1 MYSGV
6 MSNQTGNSGAV
17 SGNLIGRFSG
27 ALAGDSTQSENQ
39 DSSDDKNCD
48 LSYRS
53 LVKAGFARPES
64 ARKTIED
71 VCKNCE
77 DDSLNALK
85 ILESIKRVEDPD
97 YAILAFKD
105 ICQDQQKVVQ
115 KIAQSSNNSLITSPL
130 ASLMQVIGASKAFAM
145 LMRTHPCLINAAA
158 NDPNHLLHMTLEER
172 VLDLLEAI
180 QAYRAT
186 VVSAKD
192 ADIKVAES
200 KGNDT
205 ASGKATANEEDA
217 VENADKSG
225 DSCSVP
231 ISSMGFAQAVYALRE
246 RYRQHVAAIMAYDLA
261 SADPVELQPDISRK
275 LSDAADAALEAALA
289 IARGQ
294 VSGSCCCRF
303 AIIAMGKL
311 GAQEINYVSDIDLI
325 YVAEPSKGVSQDE
338 AIRTA
343 CSIAMVLQKVCQ
355 SIVIGCTEPP
365 LWQIDTALRPEGK
378 DGPLVRRLESHREY
392 YEKWASSWEFQALLK
407 SRPAAGDVQ
416 LGNEYRKMADSFIWK
431 ASGREHFVADCQHM
445 RQRVE
450 SLIPASQ
457 RDLDMKLG
465 RGGLRD
471 VEFTV
476 QMLQLVHGSEDQSLR
491 VKDTLSALNALS
503 AGGYVSRSQ
512 AAILA
517 EHYRFERVLEHRQQ
531 MWNMQRTH
539 LFPDLGAHG
548 NGGLDRARSISAEE
562 LNDNSQIRRLAR
574 AVRLTPEELVARFD
588 KARREIR
595 HLHKDIYYRPMLPI
609 NAQTDADPIVLSAN
623 AARARF
629 ASIGFADS
637 KAAQMHV
644 EALTE
649 GLSRAAKIH
658 RILLPAVLKWLGEGQ
673 NPDMGL
679 LAFRRLS
686 ERFGGKNTYL
696 GFLRDSPS
704 AARRLCHVLSDSRYL
719 GDAMMQSMQSITWL
733 GDDSALSARDRES
746 LDMQTHAMVARYS
759 SSIADFAQSLRAL
772 RRQEIERVALAWMCG
787 LIDDDTSMQAM
798 SDVFDAVLDA
808 ALQWSMKDSA
818 HKMGLGSSK
827 ASIAI
832 IALGRYGGREVNFC
846 SDADMM
852 VVYKPTEDDCSSE
865 VASDSSSDLSHRFAQ
880 TTVDVLRN
888 ILQGPLT
895 LEPKIMVDLDLR
907 PEGKDGPLV
916 RSLES
921 CEHYYKKWAST
932 WENQALL
939 RARFAAGSKELADAL
954 LSGVVNDLRYS
965 AEPLSE
971 SQLAEIRKLKA
982 RMEAERLPRGVS
994 RDRHLKLG
1002 RGGLSDVE
1010 WTVQLLQLQYAGKY
1024 ESLRTVG
1031 TMQALKALKESH
1043 LIDLEDAN
1051 VLERCWHMC
1060 SAVRN
1065 ANFLWS
1071 GSLERAD
1078 IIPTDSYSL
1087 GGIATYLGYDPNQG
1101 RVFENDLMAV
1111 MRQCRDVMSRI
1122 FYGR

>member
-1 MYSGV
+1 MESA
-6 MSNQTGNSGAV
+6 NRT
-17 SGNLIGRFSG
+17 
-27 ALAGDSTQSENQ
+27 DSTTTETNCNE
-39 DSSDDKNCD
+39 SSTNSSA
-48 LSYRS
+48 LTSRS
-53 LVKAGFARPES
+53 LIKAGFARPDA
-64 ARKTIED
+64 ARCAMMAIR
-71 VCKNCE
+71 KNCNKISFE
-77 DDSLNALK
+77 TLLRSALT
-85 ILESIKRVEDPD
+85 VEDPD
-97 YAILAFKD
+97 SALLSL
-105 ICQDQQKVVQ
+105 QDLSEAYPE
-115 KIAQSSNNSLITSPL
+115 IINNISTSNSQISDSLT
-130 ASLMQVIGASKAFAM
+130 SLMQVLGASNALAM
-145 LMRTHPCLINAAA
+145 LMRTRPNLIKAAA
-158 NDPNHLLHMTLEER
+158 NDPNHLFAMTREER
-172 VLDLLEAI
+172 VKDLLEAI
-180 QAYRAT
+180 QAYTAT
-186 VVSAKD
+186 VVSS
-192 ADIKVAES
+192 ES
-200 KGNDT
+200 
-205 ASGKATANEEDA
+205 S
-217 VENADKSG
+217 
-225 DSCSVP
+225 DSNTIYLTSL
-231 ISSMGFAQAVYALRE
+231 GFAQAVSALRA
-246 RYRQHVAAIMAYDLA
+246 RYREHVAAIMAADLA
-261 SADPVELQPDISRK
+261 SADPVEVQPDISRK
-275 LSDAADAALEAALA
+275 LSDAADAVLEAALS
-289 IARGQ
+289 ISRGQ
-294 VSGSCCCRF
+294 VTGSSACRF

-325 YVAEPSKGVSQDE
+325 YVVEPADLSNKQNQD
-338 AIRTA
+338 AALRVGA
-343 CSIAMVLQKVCQ
+343 SMAMVLQKVCQ
-355 SIVIGCTEPP
+355 SVVMGSVEPP

-378 DGPLVRRLESHREY
+378 DGPLVRRLDSHREY

-407 SRPAAGDVQ
+407 SRPAAGDAD
-416 LGNEYRKMADSFIWK
+416 LGKAYRDMVEPFIWK

-476 QMLQLVHGSEDQSLR
+476 QMLQLVHGSEDESLR
-491 VKDTLSALNALS
+491 VRDTISALQAL
-503 AGGYVSRSQ
+503 AQGGYVSRSQ
-512 AAILA
+512 AALLA

-531 MWNMQRTH
+531 MWSMHRTH
-539 LFPDLGAHG
+539 LFPDLGAQG
-548 NGGLDRARSISAEE
+548 NGGLDRARTISTEQ
-562 LNDNSQIRRLAR
+562 LNNNEQICRLAR
-574 AVRLTPEELVARFD
+574 AVRLRPEELVARFD

-609 NAQTDADPIVLSAN
+609 NAQTDADPIVLSPE

-629 ASIGFADS
+629 ASIGFADAR
-637 KAAQMHV
+637 AAQLHV

-658 RILLPAVLKWLGEGQ
+658 RILLPAVLKWLGDGQ

-679 LAFRRLS
+679 LAWRRLA

-704 AARRLCHVLSDSRYL
+704 AAQRLCHVLADSRYL

-733 GDDSALSARDRES
+733 GDDEALSARDRAS
-746 LDMQTHAMVARYS
+746 LDMQTSAMVARYAS
-759 SSIADFAQSLRAL
+759 NIADFAQSLRAL

-787 LIDDDTSMQAM
+787 LIDDDTSMLAM
-798 SDVFDAVLDA
+798 SDVFDAILDA
-808 ALQWSMKDSA
+808 TLQWSMREAVSVMNLNA
-818 HKMGLGSSK
+818 PQ
-827 ASIAI
+827 AEIAI
-832 IALGRYGGREVNFC
+832 IALGRYGGKEVNFC
-846 SDADMM
+846 SDADIM
-852 VVYKPTEDDCSSE
+852 VIYKPVGEDC
-865 VASDSSSDLSHRFAQ
+865 DLNAAHRFAQ
-880 TTVDVLRN
+880 KTVDILRN

-921 CEHYYKKWAST
+921 CEKYYRQWAST
-932 WENQALL
+932 WEHQALL

-954 LSGVVNDLRYS
+954 LNGVVNELRY
-965 AEPLSE
+965 AANPLSE

-1010 WTVQLLQLQYAGKY
+1010 WTVQLMQLQYASKH
-1024 ESLRTVG
+1024 ESLRVVG
-1031 TMQALKALKESH
+1031 TMQALKALQSEHFIS
-1043 LIDLEDAN
+1043 DEDAE
-1051 VLERCWHMC
+1051 VLSRCWHMC

-1071 GSLERAD
+1071 GSMARAD

-1087 GGIATYLGYDPNQG
+1087 GGIATYLGYEPNQG
-1101 RVFENDLMAV
+1101 RVFENDLLAT
-1111 MRQCRDVMSRI
+1111 MRQCREIMSRL

>member
-1 MYSGV
+1 MESA
-6 MSNQTGNSGAV
+6 NRT
-17 SGNLIGRFSG
+17 
-27 ALAGDSTQSENQ
+27 DSTTTETNCNE
-39 DSSDDKNCD
+39 SSTNSSA
-48 LSYRS
+48 LTSRS
-53 LVKAGFARPES
+53 LIKAGFARPDA
-64 ARKTIED
+64 ARCAMMAIR
-71 VCKNCE
+71 KNCNKISFE
-77 DDSLNALK
+77 TLLRSALT
-85 ILESIKRVEDPD
+85 VEDPD
-97 YAILAFKD
+97 SALLSL
-105 ICQDQQKVVQ
+105 QDLSEAYPE
-115 KIAQSSNNSLITSPL
+115 IINNISTSNSQVSDSLT
-130 ASLMQVIGASKAFAM
+130 SLMQVLGASNALAM
-145 LMRTHPCLINAAA
+145 LMRTRPNLVKAAA
-158 NDPNHLLHMTLEER
+158 NDPNHLFAMTREER
-172 VLDLLEAI
+172 VKDLLEAI
-180 QAYRAT
+180 QAYTAT
-186 VVSAKD
+186 VVSS
-192 ADIKVAES
+192 ES
-200 KGNDT
+200 
-205 ASGKATANEEDA
+205 S
-217 VENADKSG
+217 
-225 DSCSVP
+225 DSNTIYLTSL
-231 ISSMGFAQAVYALRE
+231 GFAQAVSALRA
-246 RYRQHVAAIMAYDLA
+246 RYREHVAAIMAADLA
-261 SADPVELQPDISRK
+261 SADPVEVQPDISRK
-275 LSDAADAALEAALA
+275 LSDAADAVLEAALS
-289 IARGQ
+289 ISRGQ
-294 VSGSCCCRF
+294 VTGSSACRF

-325 YVAEPSKGVSQDE
+325 YVVEPADLSNKQNQDAALRVGVSM
-338 AIRTA
+338 
-343 CSIAMVLQKVCQ
+343 AMVLQKVCQ
-355 SIVIGCTEPP
+355 SVVMGSVEPP

-378 DGPLVRRLESHREY
+378 DGPLVRRLDSHREY

-407 SRPAAGDVQ
+407 SRPAAGDAD
-416 LGNEYRKMADSFIWK
+416 LGKAYRDMVEPFIWK

-476 QMLQLVHGSEDQSLR
+476 QMLQLVHGSEDESLR
-491 VKDTLSALNALS
+491 VRDTISALQAL
-503 AGGYVSRSQ
+503 AQGGYVSRSQ
-512 AAILA
+512 AALLA

-531 MWNMQRTH
+531 MWSMHRTH
-539 LFPDLGAHG
+539 LFPDLGAQG
-548 NGGLDRARSISAEE
+548 NGGLDRARTISTEQ
-562 LNDNSQIRRLAR
+562 LNNNEQICRLAR
-574 AVRLTPEELVARFD
+574 AVRLRPEELVARFD

-609 NAQTDADPIVLSAN
+609 NAQTDADPIVLSPE

-629 ASIGFADS
+629 ASIGFADAR
-637 KAAQMHV
+637 AAQLHV

-658 RILLPAVLKWLGEGQ
+658 RILLPAVLKWLGDGQ

-679 LAFRRLS
+679 LAWRRLA

-704 AARRLCHVLSDSRYL
+704 AAQRLCHVLADSRYL

-733 GDDSALSARDRES
+733 GDDEALSARDRSS
-746 LDMQTHAMVARYS
+746 LDMQTSAMVARYAS
-759 SSIADFAQSLRAL
+759 NIADFAQSLRAL

-787 LIDDDTSMQAM
+787 LIDDDTSMLAM
-798 SDVFDAVLDA
+798 SDVFDAILDA
-808 ALQWSMKDSA
+808 TLQWSMREAVSVMNLNA
-818 HKMGLGSSK
+818 PQ
-827 ASIAI
+827 AEIAI
-832 IALGRYGGREVNFC
+832 IALGRYGGKEVNFC
-846 SDADMM
+846 SDADIM
-852 VVYKPTEDDCSSE
+852 VIYKPVGEDC
-865 VASDSSSDLSHRFAQ
+865 DLNAAHRFAQ
-880 TTVDVLRN
+880 KTVDILRN

-921 CEHYYKKWAST
+921 CEKYYRQWAST
-932 WENQALL
+932 WEHQALL

-954 LSGVVNDLRYS
+954 LNGVVNELRY
-965 AEPLSE
+965 AANPLSE

-1010 WTVQLLQLQYAGKY
+1010 WTVQLMQLQYASKH
-1024 ESLRTVG
+1024 ESLRVVG
-1031 TMQALKALKESH
+1031 TMQALKALQSEHFIS
-1043 LIDLEDAN
+1043 DEDAE
-1051 VLERCWHMC
+1051 VLSRCWHMC

-1071 GSLERAD
+1071 GSMARAD

-1087 GGIATYLGYDPNQG
+1087 GGIATYLGYEPNQG
-1101 RVFENDLMAV
+1101 RVFENDLLAT
-1111 MRQCRDVMSRI
+1111 MRQCREIMSRL

>member
-1 MYSGV
+1 MESANITD
-6 MSNQTGNSGAV
+6 SATTETNCNESSTNS
-17 SGNLIGRFSG
+17 S
-27 ALAGDSTQSENQ
+27 ALTS
-39 DSSDDKNCD
+39 
-48 LSYRS
+48 RS
-53 LVKAGFARPES
+53 LIKAGFSRPDAARC
-64 ARKTIED
+64 AMMAIR
-71 VCKNCE
+71 KNCNKISFE
-77 DDSLNALK
+77 TLLRSALT
-85 ILESIKRVEDPD
+85 VEDPD
-97 YAILAFKD
+97 SALLSL
-105 ICQDQQKVVQ
+105 QDLSEAYPE
-115 KIAQSSNNSLITSPL
+115 IINNISTSNSQISDSLT
-130 ASLMQVIGASKAFAM
+130 SLMQVLGASNALAM
-145 LMRTHPCLINAAA
+145 LMRTRPNLIKAAA
-158 NDPNHLLHMTLEER
+158 NDPNHLFAMTREER
-172 VLDLLEAI
+172 VKDLLEAI
-180 QAYRAT
+180 QAYTAT
-186 VVSAKD
+186 VVAS
-192 ADIKVAES
+192 ES
-200 KGNDT
+200 
-205 ASGKATANEEDA
+205 S
-217 VENADKSG
+217 
-225 DSCSVP
+225 DSNTIYLTSL
-231 ISSMGFAQAVYALRE
+231 GFAQAVSALRA
-246 RYRQHVAAIMAYDLA
+246 RYREHVAAIMAADLA
-261 SADPVELQPDISRK
+261 SADPVEVQPDISRK
-275 LSDAADAALEAALA
+275 LSDAADAVLEAALS
-289 IARGQ
+289 ISRGQ
-294 VSGSCCCRF
+294 VTGSSACRF

-325 YVAEPSKGVSQDE
+325 YVVEPADLSNKQNQD
-338 AIRTA
+338 AALRVGA
-343 CSIAMVLQKVCQ
+343 SMAMVLQKVCQ
-355 SIVIGCTEPP
+355 SVVMGSVEPP

-378 DGPLVRRLESHREY
+378 DGPLVRRLDSHREY

-407 SRPAAGDVQ
+407 SRPAAGDAD
-416 LGNEYRKMADSFIWK
+416 LGKAYRDMVEPFIWK

-476 QMLQLVHGSEDQSLR
+476 QMLQLVHGSEDESLR
-491 VKDTLSALNALS
+491 VRDTISALQAL
-503 AGGYVSRSQ
+503 AQGGYVSRSQ
-512 AAILA
+512 AALLA

-531 MWNMQRTH
+531 MWSMHRTH
-539 LFPDLGAHG
+539 LFPDLGAQG
-548 NGGLDRARSISAEE
+548 NGGLDRARTISTEQ
-562 LNDNSQIRRLAR
+562 LNNNEQICRLAR
-574 AVRLTPEELVARFD
+574 AVRLRPEELVARFD

-609 NAQTDADPIVLSAN
+609 NAQTDADPIVLSPE

-629 ASIGFADS
+629 ASIGFADAR
-637 KAAQMHV
+637 AAQLHV

-658 RILLPAVLKWLGEGQ
+658 RILLPAVLKWLGDGQ

-679 LAFRRLS
+679 LAWRRLA

-704 AARRLCHVLSDSRYL
+704 AAQRLCHVLADSRYL

-733 GDDSALSARDRES
+733 GDDEALSARDRAS
-746 LDMQTHAMVARYS
+746 LDMQTSAMVARYAS
-759 SSIADFAQSLRAL
+759 NIADFAQSLRAL

-787 LIDDDTSMQAM
+787 LIDDDTSMLAM
-798 SDVFDAVLDA
+798 SDVFDAILDA
-808 ALQWSMKDSA
+808 TLQWSMREAVSA
-818 HKMGLGSSK
+818 MNLN
-827 ASIAI
+827 APQAEIAI

-846 SDADMM
+846 SDADIM
-852 VVYKPTEDDCSSE
+852 VIYKPVGEDC
-865 VASDSSSDLSHRFAQ
+865 DLNAAHRFAQ
-880 TTVDVLRN
+880 KTVDILRN

-921 CEHYYKKWAST
+921 CENYYRQWAST
-932 WENQALL
+932 WEYQALL

-954 LSGVVNDLRYS
+954 LDGVVNELRY
-965 AEPLSE
+965 AVNPLSD

-1010 WTVQLLQLQYAGKY
+1010 WTVQLMQLQYASKH
-1024 ESLRTVG
+1024 ESLRVVG
-1031 TMQALKALKESH
+1031 TMQALKALQSEHFIS
-1043 LIDLEDAN
+1043 DEDAE
-1051 VLERCWHMC
+1051 VLSRCWHMC

-1071 GSLERAD
+1071 GSMARAD

-1087 GGIATYLGYDPNQG
+1087 GGIATYLGYEPNQG
-1101 RVFENDLMAV
+1101 RVFENDLLAT
-1111 MRQCRDVMSRI
+1111 MRQCREIMSRL
-1122 FYGR
+1122 FYAR

>member
-1 MYSGV
+1 MESANITD
-6 MSNQTGNSGAV
+6 SATTETNCNESSTNS
-17 SGNLIGRFSG
+17 S
-27 ALAGDSTQSENQ
+27 ALTS
-39 DSSDDKNCD
+39 
-48 LSYRS
+48 RS
-53 LVKAGFARPES
+53 LIKAGFSRPDAARC
-64 ARKTIED
+64 AMMAIR
-71 VCKNCE
+71 KNCNKISFE
-77 DDSLNALK
+77 TLLRSALT
-85 ILESIKRVEDPD
+85 VEDPD
-97 YAILAFKD
+97 SALLSL
-105 ICQDQQKVVQ
+105 QDLSEAYPE
-115 KIAQSSNNSLITSPL
+115 IINNISTSNSQISDSLT
-130 ASLMQVIGASKAFAM
+130 SLMQVLGASNALAM
-145 LMRTHPCLINAAA
+145 LMRTRPNLIKAAA
-158 NDPNHLLHMTLEER
+158 NDPNHLFAMTREER
-172 VLDLLEAI
+172 VKDLLEAI
-180 QAYRAT
+180 QAYTAT
-186 VVSAKD
+186 VVAS
-192 ADIKVAES
+192 ES
-200 KGNDT
+200 
-205 ASGKATANEEDA
+205 S
-217 VENADKSG
+217 
-225 DSCSVP
+225 DSNTIYLTSL
-231 ISSMGFAQAVYALRE
+231 GFAQAVSALRA
-246 RYRQHVAAIMAYDLA
+246 RYREHVAAIMAADLA
-261 SADPVELQPDISRK
+261 SADPVEVQPDISRK
-275 LSDAADAALEAALA
+275 LSDAADAVLEAALS
-289 IARGQ
+289 ISRGQ
-294 VSGSCCCRF
+294 VTGSSACRF

-325 YVAEPSKGVSQDE
+325 YVVEPADLSNKQNQD
-338 AIRTA
+338 AALRVGA
-343 CSIAMVLQKVCQ
+343 SMAMVLQKVCQ
-355 SIVIGCTEPP
+355 SVVMGSVEPP

-378 DGPLVRRLESHREY
+378 DGPLVRRLDSHREY

-407 SRPAAGDVQ
+407 SRPAAGDAD
-416 LGNEYRKMADSFIWK
+416 LGKAYRNMVEPFIWK

-476 QMLQLVHGSEDQSLR
+476 QMLQLVHGSEDESLR
-491 VKDTLSALNALS
+491 VRDTISALQAL
-503 AGGYVSRSQ
+503 AQGGYVSRSQ
-512 AAILA
+512 AALLA

-531 MWNMQRTH
+531 MWSMHRTH
-539 LFPDLGAHG
+539 LFPDLGAQG
-548 NGGLDRARSISAEE
+548 NGGLDRARTISTEQ
-562 LNDNSQIRRLAR
+562 LNNNEQICRLAR
-574 AVRLTPEELVARFD
+574 AVRLRPEELVARFD

-609 NAQTDADPIVLSAN
+609 NAQTDADPIVLSPE

-629 ASIGFADS
+629 ASIGFADAR
-637 KAAQMHV
+637 AAQLHV

-658 RILLPAVLKWLGEGQ
+658 RILLPAVLKWLGDGQ

-679 LAFRRLS
+679 LAWRRLA

-704 AARRLCHVLSDSRYL
+704 AAQRLCHVLADSRYL

-733 GDDSALSARDRES
+733 GDDEALSARDRAS
-746 LDMQTHAMVARYS
+746 LDMQTSAMVARYAS
-759 SSIADFAQSLRAL
+759 NIADFAQSLRAL

-787 LIDDDTSMQAM
+787 LIDDDTSMLAM
-798 SDVFDAVLDA
+798 SDVFDAILDA
-808 ALQWSMKDSA
+808 TLQWSMREAVSA
-818 HKMGLGSSK
+818 MNLN
-827 ASIAI
+827 APQAEIAI

-846 SDADMM
+846 SDADIM
-852 VVYKPTEDDCSSE
+852 VIYKPVGEDC
-865 VASDSSSDLSHRFAQ
+865 DLNAAHRFAQ
-880 TTVDVLRN
+880 KTVDILRN

-921 CEHYYKKWAST
+921 CEKYYRQWAST
-932 WENQALL
+932 WEHQALL

-954 LSGVVNDLRYS
+954 LNGVVNELRY
-965 AEPLSE
+965 AANPLSE

-1010 WTVQLLQLQYAGKY
+1010 WTVQLMQLQYASKH
-1024 ESLRTVG
+1024 ESLRVVG
-1031 TMQALKALKESH
+1031 TMQALKALQSEHFIS
-1043 LIDLEDAN
+1043 DEDAE
-1051 VLERCWHMC
+1051 VLSRCWHMC

-1071 GSLERAD
+1071 GSMARAD

-1101 RVFENDLMAV
+1101 RVFENDLLAT
-1111 MRQCRDVMSRI
+1111 MRQCREIMSRL
-1122 FYGR
+1122 FYAR

>member
-1 MYSGV
+1 MESA
-6 MSNQTGNSGAV
+6 NRT
-17 SGNLIGRFSG
+17 
-27 ALAGDSTQSENQ
+27 DSTTTETNCNE
-39 DSSDDKNCD
+39 SSTNSSA
-48 LSYRS
+48 LTSRS
-53 LVKAGFARPES
+53 LIKAGFARPDA
-64 ARKTIED
+64 ARCTMMAIR
-71 VCKNCE
+71 KNCNKISFE
-77 DDSLNALK
+77 TLLRSALT
-85 ILESIKRVEDPD
+85 VEDPD
-97 YAILAFKD
+97 SALLSL
-105 ICQDQQKVVQ
+105 QDLSEAYPE
-115 KIAQSSNNSLITSPL
+115 IINNISTSNSQVSDSLT
-130 ASLMQVIGASKAFAM
+130 SLMQVLGASNALAM
-145 LMRTHPCLINAAA
+145 LMRTRPNLVKAAA
-158 NDPNHLLHMTLEER
+158 NDPNHLFAMTREER
-172 VLDLLEAI
+172 VKDLLEAI
-180 QAYRAT
+180 QAYTAT
-186 VVSAKD
+186 VVSS
-192 ADIKVAES
+192 ES
-200 KGNDT
+200 
-205 ASGKATANEEDA
+205 S
-217 VENADKSG
+217 
-225 DSCSVP
+225 DSNTIYLTSL
-231 ISSMGFAQAVYALRE
+231 GFAQAVSALRA
-246 RYRQHVAAIMAYDLA
+246 RYREHVAAIMAADLA
-261 SADPVELQPDISRK
+261 SADPVEVQPDISRK
-275 LSDAADAALEAALA
+275 LSDAADAVLEAALS
-289 IARGQ
+289 ISRGQ
-294 VSGSCCCRF
+294 VTGSSACRF

-325 YVAEPSKGVSQDE
+325 YVVEPADLSNKQNQDAALRVGVSM
-338 AIRTA
+338 
-343 CSIAMVLQKVCQ
+343 AMVLQKVCQ
-355 SIVIGCTEPP
+355 SVVMGSVEPP

-378 DGPLVRRLESHREY
+378 DGPLVRRLDSHREY

-407 SRPAAGDVQ
+407 SRPAAGDAD
-416 LGNEYRKMADSFIWK
+416 LGKAYRDMVEPFIWK

-465 RGGLRD
+465 KGGLRD

-476 QMLQLVHGSEDQSLR
+476 QMLQLVHGSEDESLR
-491 VKDTLSALNALS
+491 VRDTISALQAL
-503 AGGYVSRSQ
+503 AQGGYVSRSQ
-512 AAILA
+512 AALLA

-531 MWNMQRTH
+531 MWSMHRTH
-539 LFPDLGAHG
+539 LFPDLGAQG
-548 NGGLDRARSISAEE
+548 NGGLDRARTISTEQ
-562 LNDNSQIRRLAR
+562 LNNNEQICRLAR
-574 AVRLTPEELVARFD
+574 AVRLRPEELVARFD

-609 NAQTDADPIVLSAN
+609 NAQTDADPIVLSPE

-629 ASIGFADS
+629 ASIGFADAR
-637 KAAQMHV
+637 AAQLHV

-658 RILLPAVLKWLGEGQ
+658 RILLPAVLKWLGDGQ

-679 LAFRRLS
+679 LAWRRLA

-704 AARRLCHVLSDSRYL
+704 AAQRLCHVLADSRYL

-733 GDDSALSARDRES
+733 GDDEALSARDRAS
-746 LDMQTHAMVARYS
+746 LDMQTSAMVARYAS
-759 SSIADFAQSLRAL
+759 NIADFAQSLRAL

-787 LIDDDTSMQAM
+787 LIDDDTSMLAM
-798 SDVFDAVLDA
+798 SDVFDAILDA
-808 ALQWSMKDSA
+808 TLQWSMREAVSVMNLNA
-818 HKMGLGSSK
+818 PQ
-827 ASIAI
+827 AEIAI

-846 SDADMM
+846 SDADIM
-852 VVYKPTEDDCSSE
+852 VIYKPVGE
-865 VASDSSSDLSHRFAQ
+865 VCDLNAAHRFAQ
-880 TTVDVLRN
+880 KTVDILRN

-921 CEHYYKKWAST
+921 CEKYYRQWAST
-932 WENQALL
+932 WEHQALL

-954 LSGVVNDLRYS
+954 LNGVVNELRY
-965 AEPLSE
+965 AANPLSE

-1010 WTVQLLQLQYAGKY
+1010 WTVQLMQLQYASKH
-1024 ESLRTVG
+1024 ESLRVVG
-1031 TMQALKALKESH
+1031 TMQALKALQSEHFIS
-1043 LIDLEDAN
+1043 DEDAE
-1051 VLERCWHMC
+1051 VLSRCWHMC

-1071 GSLERAD
+1071 GSMARAD

-1087 GGIATYLGYDPNQG
+1087 GGIATYLGYEPNQG
-1101 RVFENDLMAV
+1101 RVFENDLLAT
-1111 MRQCRDVMSRI
+1111 MRQCREIMSRL

>member
-1 MYSGV
+1 MESANKTDIATAETNCNE
-6 MSNQTGNSGAV
+6 SSTTSFALT
-17 SGNLIGRFSG
+17 SRILI
-27 ALAGDSTQSENQ
+27 
-39 DSSDDKNCD
+39 
-48 LSYRS
+48 
-53 LVKAGFARPES
+53 KAGFARPDS
-64 ARKTIED
+64 ARDAISD
-71 VCKNCE
+71 ICKNC
-77 DDSLNALK
+77 SQ
-85 ILESIKRVEDPD
+85 ILINPQQILDYVSRAEDPD
-97 YAILAFKD
+97 AAVAALRDISQSQPKIISELAEKSRN
-105 ICQDQQKVVQ
+105 
-115 KIAQSSNNSLITSPL
+115 SSMNCSLT
-130 ASLMQVIGASKAFAM
+130 SLMQVLGASNAM
-145 LMRTHPCLINAAA
+145 GNWMRTHPNLIMAAA
-158 NDPNHLLHMTLEER
+158 SDPDHLFSMTRDER
-172 VLDLLEAI
+172 CADLLCAI
-180 QAYRAT
+180 QAYEAT
-186 VVSAKD
+186 VVSS
-192 ADIKVAES
+192 E
-200 KGNDT
+200 NN
-205 ASGKATANEEDA
+205 ASNTIHLT
-217 VENADKSG
+217 SL
-225 DSCSVP
+225 
-231 ISSMGFAQAVYALRE
+231 GFAQAVSALRA
-246 RYRQHVAAIMAYDLA
+246 RYREHVAAIMSADLA
-261 SADPVELQPDISRK
+261 SADPVEVQPDISLK
-275 LSDAADAALEAALA
+275 LSDAADAALEAALT

-294 VSGSCCCRF
+294 VTGSSACRF

-325 YVAEPSKGVSQDE
+325 YVVEPADSGNKQNQD
-338 AIRTA
+338 ASLRVGA
-343 CSIAMVLQKVCQ
+343 SIAMVLQKVCQ
-355 SIVIGCTEPP
+355 SVVIGSAEPP

-378 DGPLVRRLESHREY
+378 DGPLVRSLESHCEY

-407 SRPAAGDVQ
+407 SRLAAGDAD
-416 LGNEYRKMADSFIWK
+416 LGKAYRAMVEPLIWR

-476 QMLQLVHGSEDQSLR
+476 QMLQLVHGSEDESLR
-491 VKDTLSALNALS
+491 VRDTISALHAL
-503 AGGYVSRSQ
+503 AQGGYVSRSQ

-531 MWNMQRTH
+531 MWSMHRTH
-539 LFPDLGAHG
+539 LFPDLGAQG
-548 NGGLDRARSISAEE
+548 NGGLDRARTISAEQ
-562 LNDNSQIRRLAR
+562 LNNNDQIRRLAR
-574 AVRLTPEELVARFD
+574 AVRLRPEELVERFD

-595 HLHKDIYYRPMLPI
+595 NLHKDIYYRPMLPI
-609 NAQTDADPIVLSAN
+609 NAQTDADPIVLSPE

-629 ASIGFADS
+629 ASIGFADAR
-637 KAAQMHV
+637 AAQLHV

-658 RILLPAVLKWLGEGQ
+658 RILLPAVLKWLGDGQ

-679 LAFRRLS
+679 LAWRRLA

-704 AARRLCHVLSDSRYL
+704 AAQRLCHVLADSRYL

-733 GDDSALSARDRES
+733 GDDEALSARDRAS
-746 LDMQTHAMVARYS
+746 LDMQTSAMVARYAS
-759 SSIADFAQSLRAL
+759 NIADFAQSLRAL

-787 LIDDDTSMQAM
+787 LIDDDTSMRAM

-808 ALQWSMKDSA
+808 ALCWSMREAALRMNLSVANSSA
-818 HKMGLGSSK
+818 SQ
-827 ASIAI
+827 AEIAI

-846 SDADMM
+846 SDADIM
-852 VVYKPTEDDCSSE
+852 VIYNPVGEDC
-865 VASDSSSDLSHRFAQ
+865 DLDAAHHFAQ
-880 TTVDVLRN
+880 TTVDILRN
-888 ILQGPLT
+888 ILQGSLT

-921 CEHYYKKWAST
+921 CENYYRQWAST
-932 WENQALL
+932 WEHQALL

-954 LSGVVNDLRYS
+954 LDGVVNDLRY
-965 AEPLSE
+965 AKNPLSE

-1010 WTVQLLQLQYAGKY
+1010 WTVQLLQLQYAGTY
-1024 ESLRTVG
+1024 ESLRVVG
-1031 TMQALKALKESH
+1031 TMQALKALQSEH
-1043 LIDLEDAN
+1043 LIEDEDAQI
-1051 VLERCWHMC
+1051 LERCWHMC

-1071 GSLERAD
+1071 GSMSRAD
-1078 IIPTDSYSL
+1078 VIPTDSYSL
-1087 GGIATYLGYDPNQG
+1087 GGIATYLGYEPNQG
-1101 RVFENDLMAV
+1101 RVFENDLLAT
-1111 MRQCRDVMSRI
+1111 MRQCREIMSRL
-1122 FYGR
+1122 FYAR

>member
-1 MYSGV
+1 MESANKTDIATAETNCNE
-6 MSNQTGNSGAV
+6 SSTTSC
-17 SGNLIGRFSG
+17 
-27 ALAGDSTQSENQ
+27 ALTS
-39 DSSDDKNCD
+39 
-48 LSYRS
+48 RS
-53 LVKAGFARPES
+53 LIRAGFARPDF
-64 ARKTIED
+64 AREAIVNICE
-71 VCKNCE
+71 NCM
-77 DDSLNALK
+77 NHAVGPQQF
-85 ILESIKRVEDPD
+85 LEYVSRPADPD
-97 YAILAFKD
+97 ASLVALQNIVQAQPQTIAD
-105 ICQDQQKVVQ
+105 IASMST
-115 KIAQSSNNSLITSPL
+115 ISSMNCPL
-130 ASLMQVIGASKAFAM
+130 ASLMQVLGASSAM
-145 LMRTHPCLINAAA
+145 GMFMRTHPDLIKAASY
-158 NDPNHLLHMTLEER
+158 DPDHLFSMTLDER
-172 VLDLLEAI
+172 CADLLCAI
-180 QAYRAT
+180 QAYKAT
-186 VVSAKD
+186 VVSS
-192 ADIKVAES
+192 E
-200 KGNDT
+200 NN
-205 ASGKATANEEDA
+205 ASNTIYLT
-217 VENADKSG
+217 SL
-225 DSCSVP
+225 
-231 ISSMGFAQAVYALRE
+231 GFVQAVSALRA
-246 RYRQHVAAIMAYDLA
+246 RYREHVAAIMAADLA
-261 SADPVELQPDISRK
+261 SADPVEVQPDISRK
-275 LSDAADAALEAALA
+275 LSDAADAVLEAALA
-289 IARGQ
+289 VARGQ
-294 VSGSCCCRF
+294 VTGSSACRF

-325 YVAEPSKGVSQDE
+325 YVVEPADSGNKQNQD
-338 AIRTA
+338 AALRVGA
-343 CSIAMVLQKVCQ
+343 SIAMVLQKVCQ
-355 SIVIGCTEPP
+355 STVVGSLEPP

-378 DGPLVRRLESHREY
+378 DGPLVRSLESHREY

-407 SRPAAGDVQ
+407 SRPAAGDAD
-416 LGNEYRKMADSFIWK
+416 LGKAYRAMVEPLIWK

-476 QMLQLVHGSEDQSLR
+476 QMLQLVHGSEDESLR
-491 VKDTLSALNALS
+491 VRDTISALQAL
-503 AGGYVSRSQ
+503 AQGGYVSRSQ
-512 AAILA
+512 AALLA

-531 MWNMQRTH
+531 MWSMHRTH
-539 LFPDLGAHG
+539 LFPDLGAQG
-548 NGGLDRARSISAEE
+548 NGGLDRARTISTEQ
-562 LNDNSQIRRLAR
+562 LNNNEQICRLAR
-574 AVRLTPEELVARFD
+574 AVRLRPEELVARFD

-609 NAQTDADPIVLSAN
+609 NAQTDADPIVLSPE

-629 ASIGFADS
+629 ASIGFADAR
-637 KAAQMHV
+637 AAQLHV

-658 RILLPAVLKWLGEGQ
+658 RILLPAVLKWLGDGQ

-679 LAFRRLS
+679 LAWRRLA

-704 AARRLCHVLSDSRYL
+704 AAQRLCHVLADSRYL

-733 GDDSALSARDRES
+733 GDDEALSARDRAS
-746 LDMQTHAMVARYS
+746 LDMQTSAMVARYAS
-759 SSIADFAQSLRAL
+759 NIADFAQSLRAL

-787 LIDDDTSMQAM
+787 LIDDDTSMLAM
-798 SDVFDAVLDA
+798 SDVFDAILDA
-808 ALQWSMKDSA
+808 TLQWSMREAVSVMNLNA
-818 HKMGLGSSK
+818 PQ
-827 ASIAI
+827 AEIAI
-832 IALGRYGGREVNFC
+832 IALGRYGGKEVNFC
-846 SDADMM
+846 SDADIM
-852 VVYKPTEDDCSSE
+852 VIYKPVGEDC
-865 VASDSSSDLSHRFAQ
+865 DLNAAHRFAQ
-880 TTVDVLRN
+880 KTVDILRN

-921 CEHYYKKWAST
+921 CEKYYRQWAST
-932 WENQALL
+932 WEHQALL

-954 LSGVVNDLRYS
+954 LNGVVNELRY
-965 AEPLSE
+965 AANPLSE

-1010 WTVQLLQLQYAGKY
+1010 WTVQLMQLQYASKH
-1024 ESLRTVG
+1024 ESLRVVG
-1031 TMQALKALKESH
+1031 TMQALKALQSEHFIS
-1043 LIDLEDAN
+1043 DEDAE
-1051 VLERCWHMC
+1051 VLSRCWHMC

-1071 GSLERAD
+1071 GSMARAD

-1087 GGIATYLGYDPNQG
+1087 GGIATYLGYEPNQG
-1101 RVFENDLMAV
+1101 RVFENDLLAT
-1111 MRQCRDVMSRI
+1111 MRQCREIMSRL

>member
-1 MYSGV
+1 MESA
-6 MSNQTGNSGAV
+6 NRT
-17 SGNLIGRFSG
+17 
-27 ALAGDSTQSENQ
+27 DSTTTETNCNE
-39 DSSDDKNCD
+39 SSTNSSA
-48 LSYRS
+48 LTSRS
-53 LVKAGFARPES
+53 LIKAGFARPDA
-64 ARKTIED
+64 ARCTMMAIR
-71 VCKNCE
+71 KNCNKISFE
-77 DDSLNALK
+77 TLLRSALT
-85 ILESIKRVEDPD
+85 VEDPD
-97 YAILAFKD
+97 SALLSL
-105 ICQDQQKVVQ
+105 QDLSEAYPE
-115 KIAQSSNNSLITSPL
+115 IINNISTSNSQVSDSLT
-130 ASLMQVIGASKAFAM
+130 SLMQVLGASNALAM
-145 LMRTHPCLINAAA
+145 LMRTRPNLVKAAA
-158 NDPNHLLHMTLEER
+158 NDPNHLFAMTREER
-172 VLDLLEAI
+172 VKDLLEAI
-180 QAYRAT
+180 QAYTAT
-186 VVSAKD
+186 VVSS
-192 ADIKVAES
+192 ES
-200 KGNDT
+200 
-205 ASGKATANEEDA
+205 S
-217 VENADKSG
+217 
-225 DSCSVP
+225 DSNTIYLTSL
-231 ISSMGFAQAVYALRE
+231 GFAQAVSALRA
-246 RYRQHVAAIMAYDLA
+246 RYREHVAAIMAADLA
-261 SADPVELQPDISRK
+261 SADPVEVQPDISRK
-275 LSDAADAALEAALA
+275 LSDAADAVLEAALS
-289 IARGQ
+289 ISRGQ
-294 VSGSCCCRF
+294 VTGSSACRF

-325 YVAEPSKGVSQDE
+325 YVVEPADLSNKQNQDAALRVGVSM
-338 AIRTA
+338 
-343 CSIAMVLQKVCQ
+343 AMVLQKVCQ
-355 SIVIGCTEPP
+355 SVVMGSVEPP

-378 DGPLVRRLESHREY
+378 DGPLVRRLDSHREY

-407 SRPAAGDVQ
+407 SRPAAGDAD
-416 LGNEYRKMADSFIWK
+416 LGKAYRDMVEPFIWK

-465 RGGLRD
+465 KGGLRD

-476 QMLQLVHGSEDQSLR
+476 QMLQLVHGSEDESLR
-491 VKDTLSALNALS
+491 VRDTISALQAL
-503 AGGYVSRSQ
+503 AQGGYVSRSQ
-512 AAILA
+512 AALLA

-531 MWNMQRTH
+531 MWSMHRTH
-539 LFPDLGAHG
+539 LFPDLGAQG
-548 NGGLDRARSISAEE
+548 NGGLDRARTISTEQ
-562 LNDNSQIRRLAR
+562 LNNNEQICRLAR
-574 AVRLTPEELVARFD
+574 AVRLRPEELVARFD

-609 NAQTDADPIVLSAN
+609 NAQTDADPIVLSPE

-629 ASIGFADS
+629 ASIGFADAR
-637 KAAQMHV
+637 AAQLHV

-658 RILLPAVLKWLGEGQ
+658 RILLPAVLKWLGDGQ

-679 LAFRRLS
+679 LAWRRLA

-704 AARRLCHVLSDSRYL
+704 AAQRLCHVLADSRYL

-733 GDDSALSARDRES
+733 GDDEALSARDRAS
-746 LDMQTHAMVARYS
+746 LDMQTSAMVARYAS
-759 SSIADFAQSLRAL
+759 NIADFAQSLRAL

-787 LIDDDTSMQAM
+787 LIDDDTSMLAM
-798 SDVFDAVLDA
+798 SDVFDAILDA
-808 ALQWSMKDSA
+808 TLQWSMREAVSVMNLNA
-818 HKMGLGSSK
+818 PQ
-827 ASIAI
+827 AEIAI

-846 SDADMM
+846 SDADIM
-852 VVYKPTEDDCSSE
+852 VIYKPVGEDC
-865 VASDSSSDLSHRFAQ
+865 DLNAAHRFAQ
-880 TTVDVLRN
+880 KTVDILRN

-921 CEHYYKKWAST
+921 CEKYYRQWAST
-932 WENQALL
+932 WEHQALL

-954 LSGVVNDLRYS
+954 LNGVVNELRY
-965 AEPLSE
+965 AANPLSE

-1010 WTVQLLQLQYAGKY
+1010 WTVQLMQLQYASKH
-1024 ESLRTVG
+1024 ESLRVVG
-1031 TMQALKALKESH
+1031 TMQALKALQSEHFIS
-1043 LIDLEDAN
+1043 DEDAE
-1051 VLERCWHMC
+1051 VLSRCWHMC

-1071 GSLERAD
+1071 GSMARAD

-1087 GGIATYLGYDPNQG
+1087 GGIATYLGYESNQG
-1101 RVFENDLMAV
+1101 RVFENDLLAT
-1111 MRQCRDVMSRI
+1111 MRQCREIMSRL

>member
-1 MYSGV
+1 MESANITD
-6 MSNQTGNSGAV
+6 SATTETNCNESSTNS
-17 SGNLIGRFSG
+17 S
-27 ALAGDSTQSENQ
+27 ALTS
-39 DSSDDKNCD
+39 
-48 LSYRS
+48 RS
-53 LVKAGFARPES
+53 LIKAGFSRPDAARC
-64 ARKTIED
+64 AMMAIR
-71 VCKNCE
+71 KNCNKISFE
-77 DDSLNALK
+77 TLLRSALT
-85 ILESIKRVEDPD
+85 VEDPD
-97 YAILAFKD
+97 SALLSL
-105 ICQDQQKVVQ
+105 QDLSEAYPE
-115 KIAQSSNNSLITSPL
+115 IINNISTSNSQISDSLT
-130 ASLMQVIGASKAFAM
+130 SLMQVLGASNALAM
-145 LMRTHPCLINAAA
+145 LMRTRPNLIKAAA
-158 NDPNHLLHMTLEER
+158 NDPNHLFAMTGEER
-172 VLDLLEAI
+172 VKDLLEAI
-180 QAYRAT
+180 QAYTAT
-186 VVSAKD
+186 VVSS
-192 ADIKVAES
+192 ES
-200 KGNDT
+200 
-205 ASGKATANEEDA
+205 S
-217 VENADKSG
+217 
-225 DSCSVP
+225 DSNTIYLTSL
-231 ISSMGFAQAVYALRE
+231 GFAQAVSALRA
-246 RYRQHVAAIMAYDLA
+246 RYREHVAAIMAADLA
-261 SADPVELQPDISRK
+261 SADPVEVQPDISRK
-275 LSDAADAALEAALA
+275 LSDAADAVLEAALS
-289 IARGQ
+289 ISRGQ
-294 VSGSCCCRF
+294 VTGSSACRF

-325 YVAEPSKGVSQDE
+325 YVVEPADSSNKQNQD
-338 AIRTA
+338 AALRVGA
-343 CSIAMVLQKVCQ
+343 SMAMVLQKVCQ
-355 SIVIGCTEPP
+355 SVVMGSVEPP

-378 DGPLVRRLESHREY
+378 DGPLVRRLDSHREY

-407 SRPAAGDVQ
+407 SRPAAGDAD
-416 LGNEYRKMADSFIWK
+416 LGKAYRDMVEPFIWK

-476 QMLQLVHGSEDQSLR
+476 QMLQLVHGSEDESLR
-491 VKDTLSALNALS
+491 VRDTISALQAL
-503 AGGYVSRSQ
+503 AQGGYVSRSQ
-512 AAILA
+512 AALLA

-531 MWNMQRTH
+531 MWSMHRTH
-539 LFPDLGAHG
+539 LFPDLGAQG
-548 NGGLDRARSISAEE
+548 NGGLDRARTISTEQ
-562 LNDNSQIRRLAR
+562 LNNNEQICRLAR
-574 AVRLTPEELVARFD
+574 AVRLRPEELVARFD

-609 NAQTDADPIVLSAN
+609 NAQTDADPIVLSPE

-629 ASIGFADS
+629 ASIGFADAR
-637 KAAQMHV
+637 AAQLHV

-658 RILLPAVLKWLGEGQ
+658 RILLPAVLKWLGDGQ

-679 LAFRRLS
+679 LAWRRLA

-704 AARRLCHVLSDSRYL
+704 AAQRLCHVLADSRYL

-733 GDDSALSARDRES
+733 GDDEALSARDRAS
-746 LDMQTHAMVARYS
+746 LDMQTSAMVARYAS
-759 SSIADFAQSLRAL
+759 NIADFAQSLRAL

-787 LIDDDTSMQAM
+787 LIDDDTSMLAM
-798 SDVFDAVLDA
+798 SDVFDAILDA
-808 ALQWSMKDSA
+808 TLQWSMREAVSVMNLNA
-818 HKMGLGSSK
+818 PQ
-827 ASIAI
+827 AEIAI

-846 SDADMM
+846 SDADIM
-852 VVYKPTEDDCSSE
+852 VIYKPVGE
-865 VASDSSSDLSHRFAQ
+865 VCDLNAAHRFAQ
-880 TTVDVLRN
+880 KTVDILRN

-921 CEHYYKKWAST
+921 CENYYRQWAST
-932 WENQALL
+932 WEHQALL

-954 LSGVVNDLRYS
+954 LDGVVNELRY
-965 AEPLSE
+965 AANPLSD

-1010 WTVQLLQLQYAGKY
+1010 WTVQLMQLQYASKH
-1024 ESLRTVG
+1024 ESLRVVG
-1031 TMQALKALKESH
+1031 TMQALKALQSEHFIS
-1043 LIDLEDAN
+1043 DEDAE
-1051 VLERCWHMC
+1051 VLSRCWHMC

-1071 GSLERAD
+1071 GSMARAD

-1087 GGIATYLGYDPNQG
+1087 GGIATYLGYEPNQG
-1101 RVFENDLMAV
+1101 RVFENDLLAT
-1111 MRQCRDVMSRI
+1111 MRQCREIMSRL